1 MGFTVLVP
9 FQNLREAGIAI
20 DAVAAYRS
28 GGSPSAAPGNVQPR
42 DANRELADRIE
53 KALNASPLNNTKKR
67 VLRTLLAAG
76 EWIPYPDIVGAV
88 AKDVGPPED
97 AANRAK
103 AALRDLS
110 EQMKRSLPASD
121 LTGEKS
127 IEVLAARSRS
137 AGVLQYRL
145 TVAGRAAVR
154 RFLAA
159 APS

>member
-1 MGFTVLVP
+1 MSFKVLVQ
-9 FQNLREAGIAI
+9 FQNLREAEIAI

-28 GGSPSAAPGNVQPR
+28 GGGLPAPSGNVQPR
-42 DANRELADRIE
+42 DTNQELADRIE

-67 VLRTLLAAG
+67 VLRTLLATE
-76 EWIPYPDIVGAV
+76 EWTPYPNIVGAV
-88 AKDVGPPED
+88 AKDVGPLED
-97 AANRAK
+97 APNRTK

-154 RFLAA
+154 RFLTP